1 MTALT
6 LFVQISRKSFYRCI
20 LGEVIRL
27 LRCTKSPLSEQ
38 LETELAAEDAVAS
51 AIAGEETH
59 GKHSGREAV
68 AHLDI
73 GMDMMSLKR

>member
-38 LETELAAEDAVAS
+38 LEAELAAKDAVAPS
-51 AIAGEETH
+51 VAGEESH
-59 GKHSGREAV
+59 GKHSSREAV
-68 AHLDI
+68 AHLDV
-73 GMDMMSLKR
+73 GMDMMGV